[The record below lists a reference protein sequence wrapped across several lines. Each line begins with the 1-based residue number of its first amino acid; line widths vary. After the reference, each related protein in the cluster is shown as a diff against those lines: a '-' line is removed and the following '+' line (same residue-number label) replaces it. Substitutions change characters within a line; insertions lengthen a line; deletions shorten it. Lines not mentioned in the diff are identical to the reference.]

1 VRGKEAYKKNEE
13 KNSLEII
20 LLKKG
25 GKTTHTE
32 TQRRPKIT

>member
-25 GKTTHTE
+25 GKPH
-32 TQRRPKIT
+32 I